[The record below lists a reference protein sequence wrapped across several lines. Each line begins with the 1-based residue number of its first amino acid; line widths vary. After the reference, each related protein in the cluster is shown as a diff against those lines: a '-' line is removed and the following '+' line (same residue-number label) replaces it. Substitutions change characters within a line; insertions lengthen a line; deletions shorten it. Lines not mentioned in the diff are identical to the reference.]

1 MRQAMKLER
10 KYAQCYSYLA
20 TLYGRMKHF
29 DKAEAYG
36 KTGMEYAL
44 KYNNL
49 SLAGIIAN
57 TLGSNYNDQ
66 KKYAEA
72 LPWLEKTV
80 EYWQPRTT
88 ILWSNSSPSIRIR
101 LM

>member
-1 MRQAMKLER
+1 MCIRD
-10 KYAQCYSYLA
+10 S
-20 TLYGRMKHF
+20 
-29 DKAEAYG
+29 
-36 KTGMEYAL
+36 
-44 KYNNL
+44 L

-80 EYWQPRTT
+80 EYWQPLNNELYDTYAFYNLAEAYAGLGNLSL
-88 ILWSNSSPSIRIR
+88 IHI
-101 LM
+101 

>member
-1 MRQAMKLER
+1 MCIRDSYSDEGVFDKALEHFNKALAMRQAMKLER

-36 KTGMEYAL
+36 KTGIEYAL
-44 KYNNL
+44 KFNNL

-66 KKYAEA
+66 KK
-72 LPWLEKTV
+72 
-80 EYWQPRTT
+80 
-88 ILWSNSSPSIRIR
+88 
-101 LM
+101 